1 MISIGGMNSFAAN
14 IEDSSWSFN
23 FRKTNFNLYT
33 PERKKTNK
41 TPVYFYVN
49 GIKGDHLKVAA
60 VKGNYKNS
68 TYTPIRWISRAGKY
82 CLSSNIYEDGY
93 RSARVRGQ
101 KVL

>member
-41 TPVYFYVN
+41 PMYIFM
-49 GIKGDHLKVAA
+49 
-60 VKGNYKNS
+60 
-68 TYTPIRWISRAGKY
+68 
-82 CLSSNIYEDGY
+82 
-93 RSARVRGQ
+93 
-101 KVL
+101 